1 MTQKPRNQQTNE
13 GFDLVQHALSFQGKD
28 KIAGLTEAQTR
39 AYASAVMQKESA
51 GKVNSD
57 NKQGYYGQYQF
68 GAEALVE
75 TGLVDREKYNAA
87 IAAAKKLYG
96 KAWRK
101 QWYAKNTGL
110 HAKFLEDESNW
121 KTPGGLSSFLGD
133 KALQDAKFVEYT
145 NKQIQQGIKLKAINA
160 NDSAERI
167 AAFAG
172 AAHLKGV
179 GGASALFKQHKET
192 RDGNGTST
200 AEYAQRAQSAINRLA
215 PQVEQ
220 AMQGGHAAAQPT
232 PEAPATPAALPANA
246 HDGIDTGTAH
256 PARPAIQAGQQQA
269 KTAMPKDPPSSA
281 TPSTASGAQAILSQ
295 RSRFDGYRYKLGGNG
310 EQDAKGVKR
319 IDCSHLVNQAIKA
332 AGYAIPYQT
341 TADMAHS
348 QYYEEVDAKDVKP
361 GDIAL
366 WNGDKH
372 HTGIVEDYDAKTGK
386 GSFFGAQSKKGAS
399 SAAMGKGAW
408 WGQPQKFLRPKAEYL
423 QAPSPAAGQ
432 KTPQPKP
439 EASQPVS
446 RKPSAAKSAAA
457 ASAQQPAA
465 SAAVQK
471 LLRAEGSTRV
481 YQMADGTVQ
490 TRTGGTVA
498 WRNNNPGNLK
508 FGYAGSHDK
517 TDHSKRSKAR
527 ALSDA
532 QKRYQGVVDL
542 DQWGNAI
549 FADEAAGRAA
559 KAQLLTQQHG
569 DKTIEQMLPKY
580 AVSDYSGKA
589 HHAQYAEGIYQL
601 AASRGLDLH
610 GKKIKDLTHPE
621 FEALMDGM
629 KKVEG
634 FKAGKV
640 AVSGASSAS
649 PASPSSAEPHT
660 TPPAK
665 ATIAAKPAE
674 SAGPSAAAPKPAPP
688 AKKSAPTSQ
697 AAPALGNTAESQL
710 SALIGQLSAALA
722 QLAQP
727 IRVVVDVQN
736 GNIVAAVN
744 AANSQQQRRN

>member
-1 MTQKPRNQQTNE
+1 MAMSSAHGLGQFIDGTWLEMLRKHGSKYGIANAEKLTASDAARYRKDVRLQAAMLAEFTKSNIEQGRKL
-13 GFDLVQHALSFQGKD
+13 GGKD
-28 KIAGLTEAQTR
+28 DNANTYALHNLGSGDGPKFLAALKRNPNAPISDVLSKSVIARNPTLYGDGSISLEHAYRTMGKLMAAGDRYAKDASQQQPASPAAAAFPRPATSSETTAPAAKQAERAALQASKAQT
-39 AYASAVMQKESA
+39 SHQ
-51 GKVNSD
+51 
-57 NKQGYYGQYQF
+57 
-68 GAEALVE
+68 
-75 TGLVDREKYNAA
+75 
-87 IAAAKKLYG
+87 
-96 KAWRK
+96 
-101 QWYAKNTGL
+101 
-110 HAKFLEDESNW
+110 
-121 KTPGGLSSFLGD
+121 
-133 KALQDAKFVEYT
+133 
-145 NKQIQQGIKLKAINA
+145 
-160 NDSAERI
+160 
-167 AAFAG
+167 
-172 AAHLKGV
+172 
-179 GGASALFKQHKET
+179 
-192 RDGNGTST
+192 T
-200 AEYAQRAQSAINRLA
+200 AEHPS
-215 PQVEQ
+215 Q
-220 AMQGGHAAAQPT
+220 AASR
-232 PEAPATPAALPANA
+232 PAAPPA
-246 HDGIDTGTAH
+246 H
-256 PARPAIQAGQQQA
+256 
-269 KTAMPKDPPSSA
+269 SSQ
-281 TPSTASGAQAILSQ
+281 QAILAQ
-295 RSRFDGYRYKLGGNG
+295 RPRFNGYKYQYGGNG

-319 IDCSHLVNQAIKA
+319 IDCSHLVNQAVKG

-348 QYYEEVDAKDVKP
+348 KYYEEVDAKDVKP

-372 HTGIVEDYDAKTGK
+372 HTGIVENYDAKTGK

-399 SAAMGKGAW
+399 GAQMGKGAW

-423 QAPSPAAGQ
+423 QAPPAAAVQ
-432 KTPQPKP
+432 KAPQPKP
-439 EASQPVS
+439 AASQPLT
-446 RKPSAAKSAAA
+446 RKPVTAKSAAA
-457 ASAQQPAA
+457 ASAQPPAA
-465 SAAVQK
+465 TDAVQK
-471 LLRAEGSTRV
+471 LLKAEGTTRV

-490 TRTGGTVA
+490 TRAGGTVA

-527 ALSDA
+527 ALADA

-559 KAQLLTQQHG
+559 KAQLLTQRHG
-569 DKTIEQMLPKY
+569 DKTIEQMLPQY

-589 HHAQYAEGIYQL
+589 NHAKYAAGIYQL

-629 KKVEG
+629 KKIEG

-640 AVSGASSAS
+640 EVSGASGISAV
-649 PASPSSAEPHT
+649 SPSSAEPHI

-674 SAGPSAAAPKPAPP
+674 SAGPSAAAAKPATP
-688 AKKSAPTSQ
+688 AKKSAPTGQ
-697 AAPALGNTAESQL
+697 ATPALGNTAESQL
-710 SALIGQLSAALA
+710 SALVGQLSAALA

-744 AANSQQQRRN
+744 AANSKQQRRN